1 MLEGHDAAR
10 TGWGK
15 DMKARITDADALT
28 AISPA
33 SLGAF
38 ARAEGWERRE
48 SYADKADVYVRSG
61 LPELLV
67 PRHSR
72 LGDYPNVVA
81 QLIAIFADAL
91 GADELAIYRDLV
103 CADRDVVRVRASEGI
118 DDGAIDL
125 EAGVRLVTQAKE
137 MLLSAA
143 CAVKSPQPFYRAGAN
158 REAAEYLH
166 RVKLGQTEHGSFVV
180 TMLSPVPPQI
190 QPELDPAWAALED
203 EPPERAV
210 TRRLMDALQNAQNA
224 AELAISGQAG
234 AFDEAVSYGVSANL
248 CEAVSELITL
258 ADGIEVSTTWAR
270 TRPTPEAQRK
280 VQFSV
285 SEAET
290 LREAARVFRLKE
302 PRPDVALYGWVT
314 KLNRPETAEQG
325 QVTVKT
331 FIDDKM
337 QSVSATLDDELYRLA
352 LKAHDDR
359 TPIILRGDLERAKS
373 RWQVVHPDVQIV
385 AMDIDEDAEG

>member
-1 MLEGHDAAR
+1 
-10 TGWGK
+10 
-15 DMKARITDADALT
+15 MKARITDADALT

-33 SLGAF
+33 SLSAF
-38 ARAEGWERRE
+38 ARAEGWGRQE
-48 SYADKADVYVRSG
+48 SYADKADIYVRSG
-61 LPELLV
+61 QPELLI

-118 DDGAIDL
+118 DDGAIGL
-125 EAGVRLVTQAKE
+125 EAGVRLVSQAKE

-143 CAVKSPQPFYRAGAN
+143 CAVRNPQPFFRAGAN
-158 REAAEYLH
+158 REATDYLD

-180 TMLSPVPPQI
+180 TMLSPVPPMI
-190 QPELDPAWAALED
+190 QPELDPSWAALED
-203 EPPERAV
+203 EPTERAV
-210 TRRLMDALQNAQNA
+210 TRRLMDALQHAQSA
-224 AELAISGQAG
+224 AELAVSGQTD
-234 AFDEAVSYGVSANL
+234 AFNRAVTFGVSANL
-248 CEAVSELITL
+248 CESVAELISV
-258 ADGIEVSTTWAR
+258 ADGVEVSTTWAR

-280 VQFSV
+280 VQFSA
-285 SEAET
+285 SDAET

-331 FIDDKM
+331 FIDEKM
-337 QSVSATLDDELYRLA
+337 QSVSAMLDDELYRLA

-359 TPIILRGDLERAKS
+359 MPVILRGDLERTRS
-373 RWQVVHPDVQIV
+373 RWQLVHPSVEIV
-385 AMDIDEDAEG
+385 TMDIDDEPNG